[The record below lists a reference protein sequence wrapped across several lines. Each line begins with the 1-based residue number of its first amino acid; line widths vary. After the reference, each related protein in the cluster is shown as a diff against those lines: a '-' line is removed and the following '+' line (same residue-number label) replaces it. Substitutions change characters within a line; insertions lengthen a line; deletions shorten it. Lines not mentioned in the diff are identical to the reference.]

1 MNKWQMAGFTLANI
15 CGLFICLLSIQFYA
29 DIVPLYS
36 GHDSIIKPGQMVLN
50 KKVSLVRAINGNA
63 STFSDAELKD
73 IASQPFV
80 DSLACFGSADFPVMC
95 TIGSPALGT
104 QISSY
109 MFFEAVP
116 DSYLDA
122 DLSEWTYEVGDT
134 HVPIILPKN
143 YLNLYNFGF
152 AKSQGLPNISE
163 SMIKQ
168 VLIQLHIGSGTN
180 SMTANAHIVGFSQEL
195 NTILV
200 PQSFLDYANNRFST
214 SSHMSPSRVIIRVNN
229 PADTRI
235 DRYLTEHNLEAE
247 SGNNGDAK
255 ISRMLSIALAM
266 VLVVGI
272 IICSLAFY
280 LLLMSVFILLQKNMY
295 KIQTLLYIGYAPH
308 QIVQPFVMLAVATN
322 VFSALAAVVL
332 TAYARGFYMP
342 EFDELA
348 ESYSI
353 SFMYPALFAAVILC
367 IAMIILN
374 IIAVRRHIIHA
385 VKQ

>member
-1 MNKWQMAGFTLANI
+1 MSKWQMAGFTLANI

-50 KKVSLVRAINGNA
+50 KKVSLVKAMNGKA
-63 STFSDAELKD
+63 PTFSDAELED
-73 IASQPFV
+73 IANQPFV

-95 TIGSPALGT
+95 TMGSPALGT

-168 VLIQLHIGSGTN
+168 VLIQLHMGSGAN
-180 SMTANAHIVGFSQEL
+180 SMTAKAHIVGFSQEL

-200 PQSFLDYANNRFST
+200 PQSFLDYANSRFST
-214 SSHMSPSRVIIRVNN
+214 SSRMSPSRVIIRVNN
-229 PADTRI
+229 PADERI
-235 DRYLTEHNLEAE
+235 DRYLAEHNLEAE
-247 SGNNGDAK
+247 SGNTNDAK
-255 ISRMLSIALAM
+255 ISRMLSIALAT

-272 IICSLAFY
+272 IICTLSFY
-280 LLLMSVFILLQKNMY
+280 LLLMSIFILLQKNMY
-295 KIQTLLYIGYAPH
+295 KIQTLLYIGYAPR
-308 QIVQPFVMLAVATN
+308 QIAQPFVMLAVATN
-322 VFSALAAVVL
+322 VLSALIAVGI
-332 TAYARGFYMP
+332 TAYARGFYLP
-342 EFDELA
+342 EFDELTD
-348 ESYSI
+348 SYSI
-353 SFMYPALFAAVILC
+353 SSMHPAIIAAAILC
-367 IAMIILN
+367 LAMTVLN
-374 IIAVRRHIIHA
+374 IIAVRRHISNA
-385 VKQ
+385 